1 MRNRI
6 VAIFL
11 AGVSSALAGCQTP
24 AANDDAILYHGFSR
38 IDPDRERIVE
48 NAWVV
53 VRGSQI
59 EKTGAGA
66 APFRKF
72 SERRDMSG
80 LYALPGMID
89 AHAHIT
95 AGPHKIEIRDGAP
108 AVTIESVDEIT
119 QFNAR
124 VALAFGVTTVRN
136 PGGDPVANA
145 RYDENIASGYWVGP
159 EAVHAGA
166 VIQLPPFTGGAFAYP
181 QTREEWRAEAARQ
194 SALGMKYFKLY
205 ASLSEGE
212 LAAGIQAAHEH
223 KLKAVAH
230 LDKVSWTRAAELGID
245 GLEHALP
252 TSPDLLEPEARAD
265 YLAGL
270 GPDSKFMYRWFELAD
285 YDGPLIQEMVDLLA
299 RKKIQTNMTLLVN
312 ELTYN
317 TDDLSR
323 VWPEADR
330 RFVHPENLEASLAFL
345 QASAI
350 GWTDED
356 FDRARAA
363 MPKVFEFARLL
374 YEAGVPM
381 MIGTDGRGGGP
392 DYAHELA
399 LHVDAGIPIWAV
411 LRMATSQAAELLGV
425 SDRTGRVANGM
436 EADIVFLRSNPALD
450 IGGARDVAI
459 VLADGKEFTFKDL
472 MGEDDAAH
480 LRGGP

>member
-1 MRNRI
+1 MTI
-6 VAIFL
+6 L
-11 AGVSSALAGCQTP
+11 AGVSCAIGGCQTP
-24 AANDDAILYHGFSR
+24 AADNGAILYYGFSR
-38 IDPDRERIVE
+38 VDPDRERITE

-53 VRGSQI
+53 VRASRI
-59 EKTGAGA
+59 EKAGAGA
-66 APFRKF
+66 PPRGNFA
-72 SERRDMSG
+72 ERRDMSG
-80 LYALPGMID
+80 LYALPGLID

-95 AGPHKIEIRDGAP
+95 SGPHKIEIRDGAP

-124 VALAFGVTTVRN
+124 IALAFGITTVRN

-145 RYDENIASGYWVGP
+145 RYDENIAAGLWVGP
-159 EAVHAGA
+159 QALHAGS
-166 VIQLPPFTGGAFAYP
+166 VIQPPPFTGAAFAYP
-181 QTREEWRAEAARQ
+181 QTQEEWRAEAARQ

-205 ASLSEGE
+205 AGLSEDE

-223 KLKAVAH
+223 QLKAIAH

-252 TSPDLLEPEARAD
+252 TSPELLEPEARAD

-285 YDGPLIQEMVDLLA
+285 YDGPLIRQMVDLLA
-299 RKKIQTNMTLLVN
+299 RKQIQTNMTLIVN
-312 ELTYN
+312 QLTYN

-330 RFVHPENLEASLAFL
+330 RFVHPENLKASLAFL
-345 QASAI
+345 QTSAT
-350 GWTDED
+350 GWTED
-356 FDRARAA
+356 DFIRARAA
-363 MPKVFEFARLL
+363 MPKVLEFAQVL

-392 DYAHELA
+392 DYARELA
-399 LHVDAGIPIWAV
+399 LHVEAGIPIWAV
-411 LRMATSQAAELLGV
+411 LRMATSGAAELLGM
-425 SDRTGRVANGM
+425 SERTGRITEGR

-450 IGGARDVAI
+450 VGSVRDVAM
-459 VLADGKEFTFKDL
+459 VLADGKEFLFEDL
-472 MGEDDAAH
+472 MGEGD
-480 LRGGP
+480 G